1 MIYIYVC
8 MYVYIHIYICIHLYI
23 RLVYRSDQT
32 TPIKNTSPLAKYL
45 ILLIS
50 HYAFPLCTIF

>member
-1 MIYIYVC
+1 MYVC

-50 HYAFPLCTIF
+50 HYAFPLCTTF